1 MLSFLDVRR
10 GERRAVLLAA
20 LFFFLILASYYLVR
34 PVRDQLSG
42 ANGLKDLPKFYG
54 AVLVC
59 MLLLTPVYGWMVA
72 KLPRARFIP
81 IVYAFFIAC
90 LFAYAAWFQTGTDS
104 AWLATSFFVWVSIFN
119 LFVVA
124 VFWSFMADLFSTE
137 QAGRLF
143 PLIAFGGSL
152 GTLLGPVLIELLV
165 VQIGVGKLLLVAA
178 GLLTAALVCAL
189 ALLRLAE
196 RVSHIDSKTPP
207 ATHELIGGSLLAG
220 ARLVFTRRVVGSL
233 ALLMLL
239 SDCIGGFLYALVA
252 EHVRSLNLSAEERTA
267 FYGALD
273 LKTNLIVVG
282 LQLVLARPL
291 LRWLGAGGAFALA
304 LGINFAL
311 SAWLAFS
318 GVAAFAVVALMGTRG
333 CAYGLQK
340 PLLDSFYTRVDRE
353 SRYKAKAF
361 IDTVVWRFG
370 DLAVVIGMNGA
381 VAAGLVTLSKLGVG
395 VYGGACAAAAS
406 LSGLLGWKVD
416 RWTRADLP
424 GKPTIK
430 PTAHGS

>member
-1 MLSFLDVRR
+1 MMGFLEVRR
-10 GERRAVLLAA
+10 DERRAVLLAL
-20 LFFFLILASYYLVR
+20 LFFFLILASYYLIR

-42 ANGLKDLPKFYG
+42 ANGLKDLPKFYS

-72 KLPRARFIP
+72 RLPRARFIP
-81 IVYAFFIAC
+81 IVYSFFIAC
-90 LFAYAAWFQTGTDS
+90 LCGYGAWFQSGSQST
-104 AWLATSFFVWVSIFN
+104 WLATSFFVWVSIFN

-124 VFWSFMADLFSTE
+124 VFWSFMADLFNTE

-143 PLIAFGGSL
+143 PLIALGGSL
-152 GTLLGPVLIELLV
+152 GTLLGPLLTELLV
-165 VQIGVGKLLLVAA
+165 LRIGVGALLLVAA
-178 GLLTAALVCAL
+178 AMLAGALGCAL
-189 ALLRLAE
+189 LLMRQAE
-196 RVSHIDSKTPP
+196 RSAHIDSKSPP

-220 ARLVFTRRVVGSL
+220 ARLVFTRKVIGSL

-239 SDCIGGFLYALVA
+239 SDCIGGFLYAMVA
-252 EHVRSLNLSAEERTA
+252 EHVRSLNLGPEERTA

-282 LQLVLARPL
+282 LQLLLARPL
-291 LRWLGAGGAFALA
+291 LRWLGAGGSFALA
-304 LGINFAL
+304 LGINFVL

-318 GVAAFAVVALMGTRG
+318 GVAAFAVLALMGTRA

-361 IDTVVWRFG
+361 IDTAVWRFG
-370 DLAVVIGMNGA
+370 DLAVVLGMSGA
-381 VAAGLVTLSKLGVG
+381 VAAGLVTVSKLGVA
-395 VYGGACAAAAS
+395 VYGSACALAAS

-416 RWTRADLP
+416 RWTRADLA
-424 GKPTIK
+424 GKPTLK